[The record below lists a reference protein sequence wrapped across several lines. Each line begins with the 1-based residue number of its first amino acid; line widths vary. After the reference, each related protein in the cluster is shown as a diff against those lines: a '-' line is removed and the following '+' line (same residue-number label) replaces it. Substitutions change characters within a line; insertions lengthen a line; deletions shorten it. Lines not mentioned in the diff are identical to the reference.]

1 MPDAPKP
8 ADGLARGLDLYRR
21 SLATITDETE
31 FELLGRGWTLLPG
44 VFSPAHTPVTELF
57 TSWLPLGDAATYLDV
72 GSGAGV
78 TAVCAALA
86 GCRVTAL
93 DITPEA
99 VENTR
104 RNVARHGVGDR
115 VDVRESDL
123 FDALGPDERYD
134 LIFWNSSFAFAPED
148 FELDED
154 FQHAFIDPGY
164 VTHRRFLRQA
174 GGHLAAG
181 GRLLLGFSNLGAWD
195 ELHACCRD
203 EGLTAEVVRFER
215 RELEI
220 AIEFQMLELR
230 PTDDER

>member
-1 MPDAPKP
+1 MPEP

-21 SLATITDETE
+21 SVAAITDETE
-31 FELLGRGWTLLPG
+31 FELLGRSWTQLPG

-57 TSWLPLGDAATYLDV
+57 TSWLPFADGRSYLDI
-72 GSGAGV
+72 GCGAGV

-99 VENTR
+99 VANTQ
-104 RNVARHGVGDR
+104 RNAERHGVCER

-123 FDALGPDERYD
+123 FEALGPDERYD

-148 FELDED
+148 FELGDD
-154 FQHAFIDPGY
+154 FQRAFVDPGY
-164 VTHRRFLRQA
+164 ATHRRFLRQA
-174 GGHLAAG
+174 GDHLTEG

-195 ELHACCRD
+195 ELRACCRD
-203 EGLTAEVVRFER
+203 EGLTAKVIRSER
-215 RELEI
+215 RRLEI
-220 AIEFQMLELR
+220 AIEFQLLELR
-230 PTDDER
+230 ATVHER